1 MKADD
6 DILLI
11 YFGNEYCIIMMHLKI
26 LIEEW
31 MDWGIVLATI
41 NMGAVVREYKQ
52 VGSLDPI
59 KV

>member
-31 MDWGIVLATI
+31 MDWGIVLASYDKYGRGGTRVQASGI
-41 NMGAVVREYKQ
+41 A
-52 VGSLDPI
+52 
-59 KV
+59 